1 MKIKPLHPLISCIC
15 ITSNRPDML
24 LKAILSFDQQNYP
37 NRELIISYPEDDVE
51 SELLLLQILKISQL
65 EIVTITRPAK
75 QSIGH
80 ARNNAVAKSN
90 GKYICMWDDDDI
102 YYYTRIADQHNIMRG
117 DGRYFQSSLI
127 PQIILFDAT
136 ENKAYLSFPY
146 HWSGSLLCK
155 KEHLLQYP
163 CTDSNQFECAPVID
177 YLSSRKLIL
186 QTMLSPSL
194 YTYVYHGQNETEYF
208 NFQYLIRKS
217 QPLEEGYAQNIQQ
230 YLNQQLKINI

>member
-1 MKIKPLHPLISCIC
+1 
-15 ITSNRPDML
+15 ML

-37 NRELIISYPEDDVE
+37 NRELIISYPEDDIE
-51 SELLLLQILKISQL
+51 SELLLLRILKISQ
-65 EIVTITRPAK
+65 IDIITITRPAN

-80 ARNNAVAKSN
+80 ARNSAVAKSN
-90 GKYICMWDDDDI
+90 GEYICMWDDDDI

-146 HWSGSLLCK
+146 QWSGSLLCK
-155 KEHLLQYP
+155 KIHLLQYP

-194 YTYVYHGQNETEYF
+194 YAYIYHGQNETEFF

-217 QPLEEGYAQNIQQ
+217 QPLEGGYAQNIQQ